1 MLEQSTRLQKE
12 IRCTPLLAEAVFAGA
27 IRIRHSID

>member
-1 MLEQSTRLQKE
+1 MLKQSERLRKE
-12 IRCTPLLAEAVFAGA
+12 ILCTPLLAEAVFAGA